1 MLISTSR
8 KPSQKTRKFCKN
20 LAHATG
26 STNVNRGK
34 SNMRELLLKAL
45 ELDEH
50 NLAIVNEIKGNPSRV
65 TFYSNKGEILLI
77 ILIGVTTSNERC
89 HILPKNLKIVS
100 KVEKLNVL
108 SEILGFELVD
118 KASEN
123 YILISKEDDLIAKIN
138 FVNKF
143 GDKKDF
149 RWGIMNVDSP
159 LESIKSDIAIE
170 FENQKQAKIIY
181 ESIILEFET
190 APDYRSSMSLT
201 LDESRIL
208 IRIDAED
215 STSFRASV
223 NSAIK
228 WIKLSLEINNLT
240 I

>member
-1 MLISTSR
+1 
-8 KPSQKTRKFCKN
+8 
-20 LAHATG
+20 
-26 STNVNRGK
+26 
-34 SNMRELLLKAL
+34 
-45 ELDEH
+45 
-50 NLAIVNEIKGNPSRV
+50 
-65 TFYSNKGEILLI
+65 
-77 ILIGVTTSNERC
+77 
-89 HILPKNLKIVS
+89 
-100 KVEKLNVL
+100 
-108 SEILGFELVD
+108 
-118 KASEN
+118 
-123 YILISKEDDLIAKIN
+123 
-138 FVNKF
+138 
-143 GDKKDF
+143 
-149 RWGIMNVDSP
+149 MNVDSS

>member
-1 MLISTSR
+1 
-8 KPSQKTRKFCKN
+8 
-20 LAHATG
+20 
-26 STNVNRGK
+26 
-34 SNMRELLLKAL
+34 
-45 ELDEH
+45 
-50 NLAIVNEIKGNPSRV
+50 
-65 TFYSNKGEILLI
+65 
-77 ILIGVTTSNERC
+77 
-89 HILPKNLKIVS
+89 
-100 KVEKLNVL
+100 
-108 SEILGFELVD
+108 
-118 KASEN
+118 
-123 YILISKEDDLIAKIN
+123 
-138 FVNKF
+138 
-143 GDKKDF
+143 
-149 RWGIMNVDSP
+149 MNVDSP

-228 WIKLSLEINNLT
+228 WIKLSLEINNFT

>member
-1 MLISTSR
+1 
-8 KPSQKTRKFCKN
+8 
-20 LAHATG
+20 
-26 STNVNRGK
+26 
-34 SNMRELLLKAL
+34 
-45 ELDEH
+45 
-50 NLAIVNEIKGNPSRV
+50 
-65 TFYSNKGEILLI
+65 
-77 ILIGVTTSNERC
+77 
-89 HILPKNLKIVS
+89 
-100 KVEKLNVL
+100 
-108 SEILGFELVD
+108 
-118 KASEN
+118 
-123 YILISKEDDLIAKIN
+123 
-138 FVNKF
+138 
-143 GDKKDF
+143 
-149 RWGIMNVDSP
+149 MNVGSS